1 MKELAWFISGFRN
14 KHWVRM
20 TPISDFADMEKTD
33 LYGQKILLLNAL
45 KKLEEHISVGPN
57 CSNYSII

>member
-45 KKLEEHISVGPN
+45 KKLEEH
-57 CSNYSII
+57 